1 MREKQGKQVKDI
13 STLFCLMLIIFVN
26 LYAAMH
32 KDIVKGVIN
41 SSFIYPCIIKDK
53 CTELDYKGV
62 SKIGKLV
69 LGGGILSKVVGVLY

>member
-1 MREKQGKQVKDI
+1 
-13 STLFCLMLIIFVN
+13 MLIIVII

-32 KDIVKGVIN
+32 NDIVKGVIN

-53 CTELDYKGV
+53 FTEVDYKGV

-69 LGGGILSKVVGVLY
+69 LGGDILS

>member
-1 MREKQGKQVKDI
+1 
-13 STLFCLMLIIFVN
+13 MLIIVII

-53 CTELDYKGV
+53 FTEVDYKGV

-69 LGGGILSKVVGVLY
+69 LGGDILSRVVGVLYLSHTGCLLGH

>member
-1 MREKQGKQVKDI
+1 MRKKQGKQVKDI
-13 STLFCLMLIIFVN
+13 SSSFVLMLIIVII

-53 CTELDYKGV
+53 FTEVDYKGV

-69 LGGGILSKVVGVLY
+69 LGGDILS